1 MTPRAEVARAGWYTV
16 RMTQRIPLP
25 DLISLQGRVAVVTG
39 AGRGIGRAIA
49 LRLAEAGAVVVVVDR
64 DETDAASV
72 ADEIRATGAA
82 AHAVQADVSNE
93 AAVRSLVRATCDDLG
108 GIDVLV
114 NNAGIFPSCP
124 VLQMETADF
133 DRVIAVNLRG
143 VFLCTREAAL
153 AMVDRGR
160 GGAIVNVT
168 SIDAL
173 HPAMVGLAHYD
184 ASKHGAWGFT
194 KNVALELAPHGI
206 RVNAVAPGGVLTPG
220 VSEMGG
226 GSAAAVAAFAA
237 SVPEG
242 RMGAPDDIA
251 RAVLFLAS
259 DMSSYMTGAQLV
271 VDGGSLLT

>member
-1 MTPRAEVARAGWYTV
+1 MTH
-16 RMTQRIPLP
+16 RIPLP

-82 AHAVQADVSNE
+82 AHAVQADVSDE

-226 GSAAAVAAFAA
+226 GSDAAVAAFAA